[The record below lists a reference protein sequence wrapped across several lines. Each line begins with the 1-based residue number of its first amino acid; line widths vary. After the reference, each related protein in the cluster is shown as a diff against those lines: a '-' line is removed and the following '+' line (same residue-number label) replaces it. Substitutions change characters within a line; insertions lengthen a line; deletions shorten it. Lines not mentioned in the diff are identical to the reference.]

1 MRLGKRQLIDKTVLL
16 LLIVSTILRG
26 SAISLCIPN
35 MEKYILITI
44 GIAFVAWIYSNGFA
58 IKKSVL
64 KKNATAFFLLSL
76 IHISEPTRPY

>member
-35 MEKYILITI
+35 MAKYILITI
-44 GIAFVAWIYSNGFA
+44 GMY
-58 IKKSVL
+58 
-64 KKNATAFFLLSL
+64 
-76 IHISEPTRPY
+76 